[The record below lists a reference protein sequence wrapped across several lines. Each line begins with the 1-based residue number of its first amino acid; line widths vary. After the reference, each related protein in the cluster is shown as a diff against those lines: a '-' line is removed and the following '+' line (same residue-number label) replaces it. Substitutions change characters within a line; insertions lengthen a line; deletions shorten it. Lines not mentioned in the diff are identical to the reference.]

1 MLFRSSS
8 TVEEIDAHAFSAG
21 TDYEHVLQE
30 GYIHTINVDGAN
42 KNYTSINGI
51 LFSKDKKTLEVYPE
65 GKEAESYEILPG
77 VETIRGS
84 AFENNRYIK
93 SIIFPST
100 VKTVGKYAFSEC
112 TNLEEV
118 SLNDGLVEM
127 ESGLFN
133 SCKKLRTITIP
144 KTVEDMYTSNP
155 MCFNAV
161 QLEAINVHPQNKFYS
176 SIDGVLFDKAQ
187 ETMYEYP
194 EGKTA
199 TSYTIPPTVKTVHR
213 MSGNK
218 HLKELIFPPSVK
230 IIGDNA
236 LMYATSLKKVEMEN
250 CVERIGARAFLG
262 CRSLETITI
271 PTSLLFLGES
281 AFAECGNLENIIF
294 EARNCV
300 FF

>member
-1 MLFRSSS
+1 MRKMRRIKIMVLLFLVALCVNIKVKAAHATWEHSGDWMYYVENGYAVIGRYEGTETEVIIPEKLGEYTVKKLRWYVFGHTKVTSVTISS

-127 ESGLFN
+127 ES
-133 SCKKLRTITIP
+133 P
-144 KTVEDMYTSNP
+144 
-155 MCFNAV
+155 
-161 QLEAINVHPQNKFYS
+161 
-176 SIDGVLFDKAQ
+176 
-187 ETMYEYP
+187 
-194 EGKTA
+194 
-199 TSYTIPPTVKTVHR
+199 
-213 MSGNK
+213 
-218 HLKELIFPPSVK
+218 
-230 IIGDNA
+230 
-236 LMYATSLKKVEMEN
+236 EN
-250 CVERIGARAFLG
+250 C
-262 CRSLETITI
+262 
-271 PTSLLFLGES
+271 
-281 AFAECGNLENIIF
+281 
-294 EARNCV
+294 
-300 FF
+300 